1 MLPVSIPSA
10 IPIARITRKITSGKR
25 LPGGAA
31 FCLSTVAMTTT
42 SSIAV
47 PKNSEK
53 KQAALGT

>member
-1 MLPVSIPSA
+1 M
-10 IPIARITRKITSGKR
+10 TRKMTSGKR

-31 FCLSTVAMTTT
+31 LFLSIVAMTTT

-53 KQAALGT
+53 KQAALGI